1 MEEEK
6 NLLTINTSLVEKR
19 EIYKNGKE
27 VKYIENVEYLFY
39 NKYSK
44 TFIKCNEIP
53 SSEISNIHFKNQFV
67 TKQTKY
73 YKKLSLSSWPF
84 INNELNYET
93 ISGEVHFTDNWIPI
107 FVISKGKQI
116 KDKNEEDIRIFV
128 NIWNILYKDI
138 SMVEILQ
145 EKFTIEN
152 SLNSN
157 IISVCNK
164 FLEEF

>member
-27 VKYIENVEYLFY
+27 VKYIEKVEYLFY

-53 SSEISNIHFKNQFV
+53 SSEISNIHFKNQIV
-67 TKQTKY
+67 TKRSKC

-84 INNELNYET
+84 INNELNFET

-116 KDKNEEDIRIFV
+116 KDKNEGDIRIFV

-145 EKFTIEN
+145 EKFIEED

-157 IISVCNK
+157 IISICNK